1 MLTRIMGLILAAV
14 AVQFVMSGI
23 KEAFKSECFNCRIWN
38 FLKLQCINHGRL
50 EEQRWIGYST
60 HNHG

>member
-1 MLTRIMGLILAAV
+1 MGLILAAV

-23 KEAFKSECFNCRIWN
+23 SNCRIWN